1 MSAKTI
7 KITYWILT
15 ALLAMAM
22 AGDGFG
28 GVTRQQAGIDVLKH
42 LGYPIYFMVIMGT
55 AKLLGVIA
63 ILQNKYKAVKEWA
76 FAGFSFTFF
85 GAIASRAF
93 VGDSTGELIPPIV
106 MLAFLF
112 TTYYFWKKY
121 NQLKSTE

>member
-7 KITYWILT
+7 NITYWVLT
-15 ALLAMAM
+15 VLLALVM

-42 LGYPIYFMVIMGT
+42 LGYPVYFMVIMGT

-63 ILQNKYKAVKEWA
+63 ILQNKYKVVKEWA
-76 FAGFSFTFF
+76 YAGFSFTFF

-93 VGDSTGELIPPIV
+93 AGDAASEFIPPIV

-112 TTYYFWKKY
+112 VTYYFGKKY
-121 NQLKSTE
+121 NQLNQKH